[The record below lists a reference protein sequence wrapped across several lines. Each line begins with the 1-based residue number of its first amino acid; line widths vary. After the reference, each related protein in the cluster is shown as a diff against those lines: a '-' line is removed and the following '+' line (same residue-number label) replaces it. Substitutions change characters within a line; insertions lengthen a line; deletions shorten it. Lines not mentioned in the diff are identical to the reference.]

1 MLIQI
6 ALGSMLMLINILITG
21 LSYWGLEVVLGRM
34 RHWLARRPHRPKQT
48 LILSAAALWILAQV
62 TIGVWI
68 WALALRAL
76 DIFGTL
82 EASVYFALTAYTT
95 LGFGDVLLP
104 EQWRLLGGM
113 AATNGLLSMGLLTA
127 MMVEALRQVRL
138 IQLKSLEIP
147 K

>member
-6 ALGSMLMLINILITG
+6 ALGSLLMLINILITG
-21 LSYWGLEVVLGRM
+21 LSYWGMEVVLVRM
-34 RHWLARRPHRPKQT
+34 RHWLARRPHRPKLT

-62 TIGVWI
+62 TFGVWI
-68 WALALRAL
+68 WALTLRAL
-76 DIFGTL
+76 DIFSTL

-127 MMVEALRQVRL
+127 MMVEALRQVRM
-138 IQLKSLEIP
+138 IQLKSLESTT
-147 K
+147 